1 MTYRTKP
8 VTGRKDIDMTRTTS
22 LTLLVSLAAL
32 LVTPL
37 SACGASKTGDEG
49 KTEKP
54 KTDEPKS
61 ADAKSDAPVEA
72 GSEKAGVESYLL
84 AALGELAAGGQP
96 SKAETKAYGCGV
108 KYAGEGGEP
117 TAKIGEPAPAF
128 TLPSVAGE
136 SISLADY
143 AGKTV
148 VLEWFNPDCPFVK
161 YAHGEGG
168 PLASLAN
175 EQSKAGIVWLAI
187 NSGAAGKEGAGV
199 ERNKQAQIDWKLE
212 HPILIDEDGKVGRSY
227 GAQTTPHMFVIDPA
241 GKLIY
246 AGALDNAPLGRVGG

>member
-1 MTYRTKP
+1 MGTLHSNASPIRSDP
-8 VTGRKDIDMTRTTS
+8 GPKDIVMTRSTS
-22 LTLLVSLAAL
+22 LTLLAL
-32 LVTPL
+32 LLAVPL
-37 SACGASKTGDEG
+37 SACGTSKTADEG

-54 KTDEPKS
+54 KTEPS
-61 ADAKSDAPVEA
+61 EP
-72 GSEKAGVESYLL
+72 GSEAAGYESYLL
-84 AALGELAAGGQP
+84 AALGGAP
-96 SKAETKAYGCGV
+96 SKAETKAYGCSV
-108 KYAGEGGEP
+108 KYEGEGGESQ
-117 TAKIGEPAPAF
+117 AMVGEPAPAF

-168 PLASLAN
+168 PLASLGN
-175 EQSKAGIVWLAI
+175 EQSKAGVVWLAI
-187 NSGAAGKEGAGV
+187 NSSAPGKQGAGV
-199 ERNKQAQIDWKLE
+199 ERNKQAQMEWKLE

-227 GAQTTPHMFVIDPA
+227 GAQTTPHMFVVDPS

-246 AGALDNAPLGRVGG
+246 AGALDNAPLGRVEG

>member
-1 MTYRTKP
+1 
-8 VTGRKDIDMTRTTS
+8 MTRTTS
-22 LTLLVSLAAL
+22 LTLLAL
-32 LVTPL
+32 LLAVPL
-37 SACGASKTGDEG
+37 PACGGSKTSDEG

-54 KTDEPKS
+54 KAGEEGKTDSTTK
-61 ADAKSDAPVEA
+61 AEA
-72 GSEKAGVESYLL
+72 AGYESYLL
-84 AALGELAAGGQP
+84 AALSDLAAGGPP
-96 SKAETKAYGCGV
+96 SKAETKAYGCSV
-108 KYAGEGGEP
+108 KYADAGGEAA
-117 TAKIGEPAPAF
+117 AKVGEPAPGF

-161 YAHGEGG
+161 YAHDAGG
-168 PLASLAN
+168 PLATLAN

-187 NSGAAGKEGAGV
+187 NSGAPGKQGAGV
-199 ERNKQAQIDWKLE
+199 ERNKQAQVDWKLE
-212 HPILIDEDGKVGRSY
+212 HPILIDEDGKVGQTY

-246 AGALDNAPLGRVGG
+246 AGALDNAPLGRVEG

>member
-1 MTYRTKP
+1 
-8 VTGRKDIDMTRTTS
+8 MTRTTS
-22 LTLLVSLAAL
+22 LTLLAL
-32 LVTPL
+32 LLATPL

-54 KTDEPKS
+54 KTDEPKQG
-61 ADAKSDAPVEA
+61 DPTSDSKAEPA
-72 GSEKAGVESYLL
+72 GEQAGYQSYLL
-84 AALGELAAGGQP
+84 AALGELAAGGAP

-108 KYAGEGGEP
+108 KYADDGGEP

-128 TLPSVAGE
+128 TLPSIAGE

-143 AGKTV
+143 AGKTI

-161 YAHGEGG
+161 YAHDEGG
-168 PLASLAN
+168 PLASLGN

-187 NSGAAGKEGAGV
+187 NSGAAGKQGAGV
-199 ERNKQAQIDWKLE
+199 ERNKQAQVDWKIE
-212 HPILIDEDGKVGRSY
+212 HPILIDEDGKVGRTY

-246 AGALDNAPLGRVGG
+246 AGALDNAPLGRVDG

>member
-1 MTYRTKP
+1 
-8 VTGRKDIDMTRTTS
+8 MTRTTS
-22 LTLLVSLAAL
+22 LTLLAL
-32 LVTPL
+32 LLSAPL

-54 KTDEPKS
+54 KTDEPKQG
-61 ADAKSDAPVEA
+61 DPKTDP
-72 GSEKAGVESYLL
+72 GSETAGYQSYVL
-84 AALGELAAGGQP
+84 AALGDLAAGGAP
-96 SKAETKAYGCGV
+96 SKAETKAYGCSV
-108 KYAGEGGEP
+108 KYADAGGEP
-117 TAKIGEPAPAF
+117 TAKIGEPAPTF

-161 YAHGEGG
+161 YAHDGGG

-175 EQSKAGIVWLAI
+175 EQTKSGIVWLAI
-187 NSGAAGKEGAGV
+187 NSGASGKQGAGV
-199 ERNKQAQIDWKLE
+199 ERNKQAQVDWKLE

-246 AGALDNAPLGRVGG
+246 AGALDNAPLGRVEG

>member
-1 MTYRTKP
+1 
-8 VTGRKDIDMTRTTS
+8 MTRTTS
-22 LTLLVSLAAL
+22 LTLLAL
-32 LVTPL
+32 LLSTPL

-54 KTDEPKS
+54 KTDEPKQG
-61 ADAKSDAPVEA
+61 DPKSDAQDQPSAEQA
-72 GSEKAGVESYLL
+72 GYESYVL
-84 AALGELAAGGQP
+84 AALGELAAGGTP
-96 SKAETKAYGCGV
+96 SKAETKAYGCSV
-108 KYAGEGGEP
+108 KYADDGGEP
-117 TAKIGEPAPAF
+117 TAKVGEPAPAF

-136 SISLADY
+136 TISLADY

-161 YAHGEGG
+161 YAHDEGG
-168 PLASLAN
+168 PLASLGN

-187 NSGAAGKEGAGV
+187 NSGASGKQGAGV
-199 ERNKQAQIDWKLE
+199 ERNKQAQADWKLE
-212 HPILIDEDGKVGRSY
+212 HPILIDEDGKVGRTY

-246 AGALDNAPLGRVGG
+246 AGALDNAPLGRVDG

>member
-1 MTYRTKP
+1 
-8 VTGRKDIDMTRTTS
+8 MTRTTS
-22 LTLLVSLAAL
+22 LTLLALLLAA
-32 LVTPL
+32 PL

-54 KTDEPKS
+54 KTDEPKQG
-61 ADAKSDAPVEA
+61 DAKPDPQVEP
-72 GSEKAGVESYLL
+72 GSEVAGYQSYLL
-84 AALGELAAGGQP
+84 AALGELAAGGP
-96 SKAETKAYGCGV
+96 ASKAETKAYGCSV
-108 KYAGEGGEP
+108 KYADAGSEP
-117 TAKIGEPAPAF
+117 TAKIGEPAPVF

-168 PLASLAN
+168 PLASLAK
-175 EQSKAGIVWLAI
+175 EQGKAGVVWLAI
-187 NSGAAGKEGAGV
+187 NSGAPGKEGAGV
-199 ERNKQAQIDWKLE
+199 ERNKQAQVDWKLE
-212 HPILIDEDGKVGRSY
+212 HPILIDEDGKVGQAY
-227 GAQTTPHMFVIDPA
+227 GAKTTPHMFVIDPG

-246 AGALDNAPLGRVGG
+246 AGALDNAPLGRVEG

>member
-1 MTYRTKP
+1 
-8 VTGRKDIDMTRTTS
+8 MTRTTS
-22 LTLLVSLAAL
+22 LTLLAL
-32 LVTPL
+32 LLAVPL

-54 KTDEPKS
+54 KTDEPKQGEPKTE
-61 ADAKSDAPVEA
+61 AKAEP
-72 GSEKAGVESYLL
+72 GSEQAGYESYLL
-84 AALGELAAGGQP
+84 AALGELAAGGSP
-96 SKAETKAYGCGV
+96 SKAETKAYGCSV
-108 KYAGEGGEP
+108 KYAGAGAEP
-117 TAKIGEPAPAF
+117 TAKVGEPAPAF

-199 ERNKQAQIDWKLE
+199 DRNKQAQVDWKLE
-212 HPILIDEDGKVGRSY
+212 HPILIDEDGKVGRTY
-227 GAQTTPHMFVIDPA
+227 GAQTTPHMFVIDPS

-246 AGALDNAPLGRVGG
+246 AGALDNAPLGRVDG

>member
-1 MTYRTKP
+1 
-8 VTGRKDIDMTRTTS
+8 MTRTTS
-22 LTLLVSLAAL
+22 LTLLAL
-32 LVTPL
+32 LLSAPL

-61 ADAKSDAPVEA
+61 GDPQADTAESA
-72 GSEKAGVESYLL
+72 GEKAGYQSYLL
-84 AALGELAAGGQP
+84 AALGELAAGGST

-108 KYAGEGGEP
+108 KYADGGGEP

-161 YAHGEGG
+161 YAHDGGG

-175 EQSKAGIVWLAI
+175 EQTKSGIVWLAI
-187 NSGAAGKEGAGV
+187 NSGASGKQGAGV
-199 ERNKQAQIDWKLE
+199 ERNKQAQVDWKLE

-246 AGALDNAPLGRVGG
+246 AGALDNAPLGRVEG